1 MPIACKLEVVR
12 LENDM
17 KKSLFVK
24 RAQLVSLINLIA
36 QSGII
41 VTGAVV
47 RLTGSGLGC
56 PTWPNCAPGSLVP
69 VASQVEGFHKY
80 IEFGNRLLTFVV
92 LFASVALLITAVISK
107 VKKLII
113 WSALPLLGTLLQAIL
128 GGITVLTGL
137 NPFTVM
143 FHFLLSI
150 ILVAISTLI
159 YRFWSKD
166 KPLKINSSIIRNY
179 IKFFTLSGFIVII
192 LGTITT
198 GSGPHSGDEIAARF
212 NIDTR
217 TIAWIHADSVLLFI
231 GLLVG
236 LIILVRT
243 NKELNSLARL
253 LNSLIILCLIQ
264 GLIGYTQW
272 FTNLPWILVGFHVLG
287 SVLIWINL
295 MLIFEKSI
303 YSLKNSIKQI

>member
-1 MPIACKLEVVR
+1 
-12 LENDM
+12 M
-17 KKSLFVK
+17 KKSTLIK
-24 RAQLVSLINLIA
+24 RARLASLLNLIA

-92 LFASVALLITAVISK
+92 LIASIAILVIALISK
-107 VKKLII
+107 IKTIII
-113 WSALPLLGTLLQAIL
+113 WSSLPLIGTLLQAIL

-150 ILVAISTLI
+150 ILVAISTII
-159 YRFWSKD
+159 YKFWSKD
-166 KPLKINSSIIRNY
+166 KPTKVESNLVRNY
-179 IKFFTLSGFIVII
+179 VKFFTLVGFTVIL

-231 GLLVG
+231 GLLIG
-236 LIILVRT
+236 LILLVKT
-243 NKELNSLARL
+243 NKDLKSLSKSLNTLFF
-253 LNSLIILCLIQ
+253 LCIIQ

-295 MLIFEKSI
+295 IFIFEKSI
-303 YSLKNSIKQI
+303 YSLKNRIKQI

>member
-1 MPIACKLEVVR
+1 
-12 LENDM
+12 M
-17 KKSLFVK
+17 KKSSLIK
-24 RAQLVSLINLIA
+24 RARLASLVNLIA

-41 VTGAVV
+41 VTGAIV

-92 LFASVALLITAVISK
+92 LLASVAVLLISVFSK
-107 VKKLII
+107 NKKIII
-113 WSALPLLGTLLQAIL
+113 WSTLPLIGTLLQAVL

-150 ILVAISTLI
+150 ILVAISTII
-159 YRFWSKD
+159 YKFWSIS
-166 KPLKINSSIIRNY
+166 KPVKISSTLIKNY
-179 IKFFTLSGFIVII
+179 IKFFSLIGFIVIV

-217 TIAWIHADSVLLFI
+217 IIAWIHADSVLLFI
-231 GLLVG
+231 GLLIG
-236 LIILVRT
+236 LIILSRT
-243 NKELNSLARL
+243 NQELKSLSKN
-253 LNSLIILCLIQ
+253 LNTLFILCIVQ
-264 GLIGYTQW
+264 GVIGYTQW
-272 FTNLPWILVGFHVLG
+272 FTNLPWVLVGFHVLG

-295 MLIFEKSI
+295 MVIFEKSI
-303 YSLKNSIKQI
+303 YSLKNRIQQI

>member
-1 MPIACKLEVVR
+1 
-12 LENDM
+12 M
-17 KKSLFVK
+17 KKSTLIK
-24 RAQLVSLINLIA
+24 RARLVSLINLIT

-92 LFASVALLITAVISK
+92 LIASIAVLIIAIISK
-107 VKKLII
+107 NKKII
-113 WSALPLLGTLLQAIL
+113 LWSVLPLIGTLLQAVL

-150 ILVAISTLI
+150 VLVAISTII
-159 YRFWSKD
+159 YRFWSKSN
-166 KPLKINSSIIRNY
+166 PIKIQSKLIRNY
-179 IKFFTLSGFIVII
+179 IKFFTLIGFVVIT

-231 GLLVG
+231 GLLIG
-236 LIILVRT
+236 LILLVRT
-243 NKELNSLARL
+243 NNAYKSLSKSLNSLF
-253 LNSLIILCLIQ
+253 ILCIIQ
-264 GLIGYTQW
+264 GFIGYTQW

-295 MLIFEKSI
+295 MFIFENSI
-303 YSLKNSIKQI
+303 YSLKDRIKQI

>member
-1 MPIACKLEVVR
+1 
-12 LENDM
+12 M
-17 KKSLFVK
+17 KKSTLIK
-24 RAQLVSLINLIA
+24 RARLASLVNLIT

-92 LFASVALLITAVISK
+92 LLASVSVLVMAIISK
-107 VKKLII
+107 NKRIII

-137 NPFTVM
+137 NPITVM
-143 FHFLLSI
+143 LHFLLSI
-150 ILVAISTLI
+150 VLVAISTI
-159 YRFWSKD
+159 IFKFWDKTKPIKISSK
-166 KPLKINSSIIRNY
+166 LIRNY
-179 IKFFTLSGFIVII
+179 LKFFTVIGFIVIT

-198 GSGPHSGDEIAARF
+198 GSGPHSGDEVAARF

-231 GLLVG
+231 GLLIG
-236 LIILVRT
+236 LILLVRT
-243 NKELNSLARL
+243 NSEYKSLSKYLNSLFA
-253 LNSLIILCLIQ
+253 LCVIQ
-264 GLIGYTQW
+264 GFIGYTQW

-295 MLIFEKSI
+295 IVIFEKSI
-303 YSLKNSIKQI
+303 YSLKDRVKQI

>member
-1 MPIACKLEVVR
+1 
-12 LENDM
+12 M
-17 KKSLFVK
+17 KKSTLIK
-24 RAQLVSLINLIA
+24 RARLVSLINLIT

-92 LFASVALLITAVISK
+92 LIASIAVLIIAIISK
-107 VKKLII
+107 NKKLIL
-113 WSALPLLGTLLQAIL
+113 WSVLPLIGTLLQAVL

-150 ILVAISTLI
+150 VLVAISTII
-159 YRFWSKD
+159 YGFWSKSN
-166 KPLKINSSIIRNY
+166 PIKIQSKLIRNY
-179 IKFFTLSGFIVII
+179 IKFFTLIGFAVIT

-231 GLLVG
+231 GLLIG
-236 LIILVRT
+236 LILLVRT
-243 NKELNSLARL
+243 NNTYKSLSKSLNSLF
-253 LNSLIILCLIQ
+253 ILCIIQ
-264 GLIGYTQW
+264 GFIGYTQW

-295 MLIFEKSI
+295 MFIFENSI
-303 YSLKNSIKQI
+303 YSLKDRIKQI